1 MKKLYILSLLCLL
14 LSCSKKDKETL
25 PPVETAP
32 GIVNDTQIA
41 DSTSLYGVITDDK
54 GAAVKNVVVSDGYSS
69 VVTDANGVYQIK
81 RDKRAKFVFYS
92 TPSNYKINV
101 DADNNPTFYAPIH
114 SVDKWIRNDFT
125 LTSQAVESKFTF
137 LFVADP
143 QCRNI
148 QEVSRYKNETI
159 PDINELVAG
168 LTHPYAMTLGDIVF
182 DAPDLW
188 SEMKASMSG
197 QKVSFFQ
204 VIGNHDHLET
214 APNAEASAENFR
226 SFFGPTD
233 YSFNRGKT
241 HIVAMDNVI
250 YNGKQDYNGG
260 ITDTQLEWLK
270 QDLSHVPE
278 DYMVIFASHIP
289 FRSGS
294 SVNTNVHYNDILG
307 LLSKFASAYIMT
319 GHTHYPDKYTHE
331 VNGKKILE
339 YIHGAACGA
348 WWNSNVCADGTPNGY
363 GVFEIADG
371 KITNEF
377 YKATKYDKSFQIR
390 AYDAS
395 QVYGPA
401 GKFTYYFS
409 APVNLNLS
417 GDGWII
423 ANVWDANDDWTV
435 ELFQDGKSLGA
446 MKRVT
451 SRDYWATYYHME
463 ELGKAVG
470 SDFDK
475 SENHFFEGR
484 LNGNVLNAD
493 FDIVAKDKFGNVY
506 HCNKLQTDYTGI
518 ASYVN

>member
-1 MKKLYILSLLCLL
+1 MRKLYILSIICLF
-14 LSCSKKDKETL
+14 LSCSKQNKATIQPVQ
-25 PPVETAP
+25 PPGAINNTVI
-32 GIVNDTQIA
+32 G
-41 DSTSLYGVITDDK
+41 DSTTLYGVIMDDK
-54 GAAVKNVVVSDGYSS
+54 NAPVKGVAVSDGYSS
-69 VVTDANGVYQIK
+69 VLTDENGVYQIV
-81 RDKRAKFVFYS
+81 RDKRAKFVTYS

-101 DADNNPTFYAPIH
+101 DGDNNPAFYEPIQ
-114 SVDKWIRNDFT
+114 SIDKWVRKDFT
-125 LTSQAVESKFTF
+125 LTAQPVESKFTF

-159 PDINELVAG
+159 ADINELAQKM
-168 LTHPYAMTLGDIVF
+168 TNPYAITLGDIVF

-188 SEMKASMSG
+188 SEMKASMSN
-197 QKVSFFQ
+197 QKVAFFQ

-214 APNAEASAENFR
+214 APNEEASEENFR
-226 SFFGPTD
+226 NFFGPTN

-250 YNGKQDYNGG
+250 YSGKQDYNGG
-260 ITDTQLEWLK
+260 IGDAQLAWLK
-270 QDLSHVPE
+270 QDLSHVSE

-294 SVNTNVHYNDILG
+294 SVNTNVHYNEILK
-307 LLSKFASAYIMT
+307 LLSRFSSAYIMT

-331 VNGKKILE
+331 VNGKKIYE

-363 GVFEIADG
+363 GVFEIEQG
-371 KITNEF
+371 KIVNEF

-390 AYDAS
+390 AYDAH

-401 GKFTYYFS
+401 NKYTYSYG

-423 ANVWDANDDWTV
+423 ANVWDADDDWTV
-435 ELFQDGKSLGA
+435 ELFQDGKPLGP
-446 MKRVT
+446 MKRVK

-463 ELGKAVG
+463 VLGKAVG

-484 LNGNVLNAD
+484 LSGDIATAK
-493 FDIVAKDKFGNVY
+493 FEIVAKDKFGNVY
-506 HCNKLQTDYTGI
+506 RCNQLQTDYSTI
-518 ASYVN
+518 SSYVN